1 MRIVAALVLIMYY
14 VASAGSAES
23 QKAPK
28 NSSVMAAHYGKGTPP
43 ISPLTGMDNKPFSIG
58 SLNGHWTLLYYWADW
73 CVPCIEEGIPSLTS
87 FVNDAANNR
96 SDYRIVA
103 IRFNSV
109 DEAGDWN
116 TFHSKTERLER
127 TLWHGVPPFPIVY
140 DSTTRMTSDWGIH
153 ELPTYALIDPQGNLV
168 PGGDLSKLR
177 ESVRK
182 RSR

>member
-1 MRIVAALVLIMYY
+1 MRIVAALVLITYY

-43 ISPLTGMDNKPFSIG
+43 ISPLTGMDNKPFLID
-58 SLNGHWTLLYYWADW
+58 SLHGHWTLLYYWADW

-103 IRFNSV
+103 IRFNGV

-168 PGGDLSKLR
+168 SGGDLSKLR
-177 ESVRK
+177 ERVRK